1 MAKRYYW
8 LKIQES
14 FFKQKEIKILRK
26 MENGSTCVIIYQKML
41 LAALEND
48 NLLYFDHL
56 QDSFEEEIA
65 VLLDE
70 KVEDVKVTVDFLRK
84 TNLIKCEN
92 KDEYILTEI
101 ENLTGKES
109 DSKNRVRKHRENKK
123 NLKAEEN
130 SCNVT
135 CNENVTLDIEKE
147 LDKELEK
154 ETDIPSKSMLE
165 KTSSD
170 TCDEKKSVS
179 ESVDENLAK
188 IIKLYEENIGL
199 VYPADREYFIE
210 ISNTIHWSLFKKAV
224 QICIDKNK
232 VNPAYLKGILKKW
245 SDEKICTLDEWKR
258 SEEEFLSKKQS
269 RDTSH
274 SKSDS
279 TKSKSVKNKSKKKSQ
294 TDEIDEN
301 MLKEIAAMEEKL
313 GVS

>member
-154 ETDIPSKSMLE
+154 ETDILSKSVLE

-170 TCDEKKSVS
+170 TCDENKSVS

-232 VNPAYLKGILKKW
+232 VLETL
-245 SDEKICTLDEWKR
+245 TLDEYKVHSDLFEDDLFEEISLETCIKKR
-258 SEEEFLSKKQS
+258 ISAG
-269 RDTSH
+269 
-274 SKSDS
+274 S
-279 TKSKSVKNKSKKKSQ
+279 TGYKSVEKQIEQVTEFINGKKS
-294 TDEIDEN
+294 IY
-301 MLKEIAAMEEKL
+301 
-313 GVS
+313 